1 MGREAVRSPTQRCA
15 LRRPT
20 GGARGRGG
28 PSGGRGSALS
38 PPPGGPV
45 PVPVRAVPR
54 GAGAASRRAM
64 AYDERLARFRQA
76 HLNPFNK
83 GPEPPGGG
91 GGDGGGGGAGEDD
104 PLPPGA
110 PPLDVA
116 RRHEPGQGDGEGS
129 ERPMDLGLAEDHFS
143 RPVVSGG
150 GRAGGSGGAAAGGCG
165 SPSSRSP
172 PGRPRRRVSSWR
184 PTCSSCAAPSRS
196 AAAPSWRCP
205 NTRSGRRT
213 RWCGSSTSASN
224 CRSCRWGCGGP
235 GAALKAG

>member
-1 MGREAVRSPTQRCA
+1 MGPEAVRSPTQRCA
-15 LRRPT
+15 VRRPP

-28 PSGGRGSALS
+28 ASSGRGSALS

-54 GAGAASRRAM
+54 GVGAASRRAM

-83 GPEPPGGG
+83 GPEPPGGA
-91 GGDGGGGGAGEDD
+91 GGGGAGEDE

-110 PPLDVA
+110 PPLDAA

-150 GRAGGSGGAAAGGCG
+150 GRAGGSGGAGGCG
-165 SPSSRSP
+165 SPSSRSSP
-172 PGRPRRRVSSWR
+172 VLLPVVPAAGSDPGARR
-184 PTCSSCAAPSRS
+184 A
-196 AAAPSWRCP
+196 AAAPRHRGVP
-205 NTRSGRRT
+205 PRH
-213 RWCGSSTSASN
+213 
-224 CRSCRWGCGGP
+224 P
-235 GAALKAG
+235 GAARTLGAAEGRGRAAHPPPPQTAGAAGGDRGVPGQL